1 MIRTKRKTKSKV
13 KTIDYKDIIHYDR
26 YINASNNTVTKL
38 LDQNRSEI
46 LGITTA
52 DDLIN
57 MPDAVTNDKKVIRC
71 LNFGLG
77 GTTFISINGRWR
89 FFYGSAYLKHDFNQL
104 DLSTPKDTKKFMR
117 GLVIPRI
124 GNKSIMQP
132 GDLLR
137 IVNIGKKT
145 GSTDI
150 FQRSFYFGNTGVIG
164 TDVEIDLTP
173 APLNTNLSQCELV
186 EFYRMADSGGSSVIM
201 KNLNKYT
208 NIISLGGS
216 STTNLPGDS
225 ITIPNM
231 DTNDTFFNL
240 AYVLNNAAD
249 SFTHYN
255 WCVELITSGP

>member
-26 YINASNNTVTKL
+26 YSSLVTKL
-38 LDQNRSEI
+38 LDQNRTEI
-46 LGITTA
+46 AGITII
-52 DDLIN
+52 DDLVD
-57 MPDAVTNDKKVIRC
+57 MPDAVTNDKKVVRC

-89 FFYGSAYLKHDFNQL
+89 CFYGSTYLKHDFNQFTL
-104 DLSTPKDTKKFMR
+104 TNPENVKKFMR
-117 GLVIPRI
+117 TLIIPRI
-124 GNKSIMQP
+124 GSKSVMQP

-137 IVNIGKKT
+137 LVNVAKKT
-145 GSTDI
+145 GTTDL
-150 FQRSFYFGNTGVIG
+150 FQRSFFFGNTGIIG

-173 APLNTNLSQCELV
+173 ATNASTASQCEIV
-186 EFYRMADSGGSSVIM
+186 EFYRMADSGGNSVIM

-208 NIISLGGS
+208 NTVTLGGG
-216 STTNLPGDS
+216 STTNVPGDS

-240 AYVLNNAAD
+240 AYVLNSNSDAL
-249 SFTHYN
+249 FHYYWN
-255 WCVELITSGP
+255 VELLSTGP